1 MKKTYMKP
9 QTEATAIEMQGMV
22 AASDPQFGG
31 PGSGNAD
38 SRGLNEFEDDLNP
51 FGIL

>member
-1 MKKTYMKP
+1 MKKTYLKP
-9 QTEATAIEMQGMV
+9 LIEATAIELQGMI